1 MRALALVLLLVCTQA
16 FAQGKP
22 MRIIVP
28 FPPGGTADA
37 LSRLAA
43 ERMAPLLGQPIVV
56 ENRAGAGGNLGA
68 EQVWRAEPDGLTL
81 LSSPPHLLTINPLL
95 YKLNFDPAKFVPVG
109 IIATY
114 PNVLVASAKVSA
126 QSFDRL
132 IELARTNP
140 GKLSIASQGQRHDL
154 ASVGGATEEDGRD
167 QPAARALQG
176 N

>member
-16 FAQGKP
+16 LPQGKP

-68 EQVWRAEPDGLTL
+68 EQGGGAEPEGLPL
-81 LSSPPHLLTINPLL
+81 PPRPPPLRAVNPL
-95 YKLNFDPAKFVPVG
+95 FFQVKFRPGKVVPVG
-109 IIATY
+109 I
-114 PNVLVASAKVSA
+114 
-126 QSFDRL
+126 
-132 IELARTNP
+132 
-140 GKLSIASQGQRHDL
+140 
-154 ASVGGATEEDGRD
+154 
-167 QPAARALQG
+167 
-176 N
+176 